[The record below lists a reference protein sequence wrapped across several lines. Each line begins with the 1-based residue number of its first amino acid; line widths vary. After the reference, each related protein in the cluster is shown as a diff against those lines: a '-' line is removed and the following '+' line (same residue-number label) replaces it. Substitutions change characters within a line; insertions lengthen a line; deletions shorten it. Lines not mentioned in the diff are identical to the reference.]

1 MMSITKT
8 VAAPPRNDNNNLDH
22 FQADRPAIDGLI
34 LRNFAIER
42 DLAALVDLVNMCNRA
57 DGADWLETADALRV
71 FFENPTGCDIT
82 RDYWIAEVDGK
93 MVGGAWIQRR
103 DQSDGERVYSLRGR
117 VHPDWRRRGIGR
129 WLLRGS
135 LRAAQA
141 WEARDASRAKGRVQ
155 AQAVLDTPSDGKRCL
170 IETHGFTP
178 NRYIYL
184 MTRPLDGRYPDF
196 RLPEGLEIRPVG
208 NKDKRAVWEADV
220 EAFRDHWGYSPPEEA
235 DYARY
240 AAMPIV
246 NPVLFKVAFDREGK
260 IAGIVQNFVD
270 TDENAALGM
279 RRGWTEDISTRRDW
293 RRKGVARALIVESL
307 KLHEALGMTEAAL
320 HVDTENPTGALKVYE
335 DCGYRPVKTEI
346 VYRRPL
352 SDG

>member
-1 MMSITKT
+1 MTTKDMP
-8 VAAPPRNDNNNLDH
+8 AKPRDNKMNLDH
-22 FQADRPAIDGLI
+22 FLADRPAIVGLE
-34 LRNFAIER
+34 LRNIRIDR
-42 DLAALVDLVNMCNRA
+42 DLDVLVELVNTCNRA
-57 DGADWLETADALRV
+57 DGADWVESVDALRV
-71 FFENPTGCDIT
+71 FFENPTGCDLA
-82 RDYWIAEVDGK
+82 RDYWIVEAGGV
-93 MVGGAWIQRR
+93 MVGSAWIQRR
-103 DQSDGERVYSLRGR
+103 DQSDGQRVYFLRGR

-129 WLLRGS
+129 WLLGGS

-141 WEARDASRAKGRVQ
+141 WEASEPSKASGDVL
-155 AQAVLDTPSDGKRCL
+155 AQMVEEAPNIGKRCL
-170 IETHGFTP
+170 IEAYGFTP

-208 NKDKRAVWEADV
+208 NKDKRAVWEADI
-220 EAFRDHWGYSPPEEA
+220 EAFRDHWGFAPPEEA
-235 DYARY
+235 DYTRY
-240 AAMPIV
+240 AAMPIL
-246 NPVLFKVAFDREGK
+246 NPVLFKVVFDRDGK

-270 TDENAALGM
+270 SDENAALGM

-293 RRKGVARALIVESL
+293 RRKGVARALIVASL
-307 KLHEALGMTEAAL
+307 RLHEALGMTEAAL

>member
-1 MMSITKT
+1 MTTEIT
-8 VAAPPRNDNNNLDH
+8 AALPQISTNNLEH
-22 FQADRPAIDGLI
+22 FEADRPAIAGLA
-34 LRNFAIER
+34 LRNFKLER
-42 DLAALVDLVNMCNRA
+42 DLDGLVDLVNVCNQA
-57 DGADWLETADALRV
+57 DGAEWLETAEALRV
-71 FFENPTGCDIT
+71 FFENPTGCDLS
-82 RDYWIAEVDGK
+82 RDYWIAEAGGV
-93 MVGGAWIQRR
+93 MVGGGWIQRR
-103 DQSDGERVYSLRGR
+103 DQTDGQRVYSMRGR
-117 VHPDWRRRGIGR
+117 VRPDWRRRGIGR

-141 WEARDASRAKGRVQ
+141 WEARDRHQAAGPVL
-155 AQAVLDTPSDGKRCL
+155 AQAVLDTPSDGKRRL
-170 IETHGFTP
+170 VETHGFAP

-208 NKDKRAVWEADV
+208 NKDKRAVWEADI
-220 EAFRDHWGYSPPEEA
+220 EAFRDHWGFAPPEEA
-235 DYARY
+235 DYTRY
-240 AAMPIV
+240 AATPII
-246 NPVLFKVAFDREGK
+246 NPVLFKVAFDRDGK
-260 IAGIVQNFVD
+260 IAGVVQNFVD

-346 VYRRPL
+346 VYRRAL
-352 SDG
+352 ADS